1 VLLSGEP
8 GIGKSR
14 LSAALL
20 ERLAG
25 ESHIRMRYFCS
36 PQHTGSAL
44 HPIIGHMERAAG
56 FARED
61 DARTRLDKLDALLGH
76 SATSREDVTLLAEM
90 LSLPN
95 DGRYPALDLA
105 PQERRRRILQALLG
119 AAFGGR
125 RPEVP
130 PNGCRRPVQA
140 VLTPYNVVGFHEEGN
155 RARSRFRT
163 ANLSSDAFVN
173 FSPFEGRGDANGDR
187 PERAEFIRPV
197 SRRNSRYRLDT
208 GLSASRGNTSSPP
221 RAVFQFSNSN
231 HLYDAKPPSRKPS
244 RRAATIRFDHGPRLR
259 PGVELHSAHE
269 PPQPRLARSAARAL
283 SRLVRAPNRRL
294 GLRVLRPTQ
303 TTCRCSD
310 KAAPWV
316 GEWARPAPLP
326 PPPSVR
332 IRIWLRTR
340 IRRFDRQACPL
351 APIARRPIGARREE
365 ASP

>member
-1 VLLSGEP
+1 MLLSGEP

-140 VLTPYNVVGFHEEGN
+140 VLTPYQVVGFHEEGN
-155 RARSRFRT
+155 RAGSRG
-163 ANLSSDAFVN
+163 LSNRDALGDAFVELES
-173 FSPFEGRGDANGDR
+173 FPHRK
-187 PERAEFIRPV
+187 
-197 SRRNSRYRLDT
+197 
-208 GLSASRGNTSSPP
+208 SAI
-221 RAVFQFSNSN
+221 
-231 HLYDAKPPSRKPS
+231 
-244 RRAATIRFDHGPRLR
+244 AARI
-259 PGVELHSAHE
+259 
-269 PPQPRLARSAARAL
+269 SAA
-283 SRLVRAPNRRL
+283 
-294 GLRVLRPTQ
+294 
-303 TTCRCSD
+303 
-310 KAAPWV
+310 
-316 GEWARPAPLP
+316 
-326 PPPSVR
+326 
-332 IRIWLRTR
+332 
-340 IRRFDRQACPL
+340 DRMSGFVNSSHQA
-351 APIARRPIGARREE
+351 G
-365 ASP
+365 